1 MDTKALLEQLLESGR
16 KLAEQGIAHAQ
27 NAGLADKGKEL
38 AEKGKEMAG
47 KGKELA
53 EQGVQYALDQLP
65 PPGPERDAMLK
76 NLGVGAA
83 AGGLLALLIGTKSG
97 RKVLSPAVKLGSLA
111 ALGGLGYKVFTE
123 WQKSQGLEVS
133 GQPIANLT
141 GPEANDRSMAII
153 KAMIGAAKADGL
165 IDDAEQAAIIQQINS
180 SDLEKPAA
188 EILLSELQ
196 KPLDVEAIAAA
207 ADSPESAVEIYL
219 ASLLLTDKSNAQ
231 EQSYLSK
238 LSQALKLDSKLVAD
252 LETQAFSPA

>member
-27 NAGLADKGKEL
+27 NSGLVDKGKGLADKGKEL
-38 AEKGKEMAG
+38 AEKGKE
-47 KGKELA
+47 LA
-53 EQGVQYALDQLP
+53 QQGVEYAKDQLP
-65 PPGPERDAMLK
+65 PPGPERDKMLK

-123 WQKSQGLEVS
+123 WQKSQGLEVT

-141 GPEANDRSMAII
+141 GTQANDRSMAII

>member
-153 KAMIGAAKADGL
+153 KAMIGAAKADGT
-165 IDDAEQAAIIQQINS
+165 IDQAEQAIIVDQINS

-188 EILLSELQ
+188 DILLSELQ
-196 KPLDVEAIAAA
+196 KPLDVEAIAAG

-238 LSQALKLDSKLVAD
+238 LSEALKLDSKLVAD
-252 LETQAFSPA
+252 LESQAFSPA